1 MNARIV
7 VVPAAV
13 ALLSALPMGGCSS
26 GAESAEETGAQQE
39 GVGVRPVDPS
49 TGQPVN
55 PSTGQPVDDYP
66 LGYCV
71 YVCALSKRW
80 VPMTNNCKS
89 GGVCD
94 PDVLN
99 LECTQER
106 TTAVFTET
114 TCPKEVK
121 RSCVNPKFPAP

>member
-1 MNARIV
+1 MNARIIAV
-7 VVPAAV
+7 LAV
-13 ALLSALPMGGCSS
+13 ALLAALSLGGCSS
-26 GAESAEETGAQQE
+26 GAESVEETAAQQE
-39 GVGVRPVDPS
+39 AVGVRPVDPS

-55 PSTGQPVDDYP
+55 PTTGQPVDDYP

-71 YVCALSKRW
+71 YVCSLSKRW
-80 VPMTNNCKS
+80 VPMANSCKA

-99 LECTQER
+99 PECTQER

-114 TCPKEVK
+114 TCPK
-121 RSCVNPKFPAP
+121 